1 MEFMTVVARFFQEGG
16 LFMYPIVVMLILG
29 LAIAIERTLYL
40 RSTRVSNRKIWD
52 AVAPL
57 VAQGRYDAALA
68 HTEDSDGALARVM
81 SYGLARI
88 KSAKRREDLEMA
100 MEESMMEVLP
110 QMERRTPFLQVFAN
124 VATLLGLLGT
134 IIGLIHGFQ
143 AVANVNPA
151 EKANMLSASI
161 SVAMNTTAFGL
172 MCAIPLL
179 LIHAWLQAKTTAM
192 VDSLEMATVK
202 FLNQFSETQNA
213 DSDSASAAQ
222 PATQA

>member
-16 LFMYPIVVMLILG
+16 AFMYPIVVMLIFG

-40 RSTRVSNRKIWD
+40 RSTRVNNRKIWE

-57 VAQGRYDAALA
+57 VAQGRYDAALSQ
-68 HTEDSDGALARVM
+68 TEEGTGALARVM

-88 KSAKRREDLEMA
+88 KSAGRREDLEMA

-110 QMERRTPFLQVFAN
+110 QLERRTPFLQVFAN

-134 IIGLIHGFQ
+134 IIGLIQGFN

-151 EKANMLSASI
+151 EKANLLSASI

-179 LIHAWLQAKTTAM
+179 LLHAWLQAKTTEM

-202 FLNQFSETQNA
+202 FLNQFSETRNA
-213 DSDSASAAQ
+213 SEQRQSASDAPQ
-222 PATQA
+222 V

>member
-16 LFMYPIVVMLILG
+16 LFMYPIVAMLVFG
-29 LAIAIERTLYL
+29 LAIAIERSLYL
-40 RSTRVSNRKIWD
+40 RSTRIQNRKTWE

-57 VAQGRYDAALA
+57 VSAGRYDAALA
-68 HTEDSDGALARVM
+68 QAEESKASLARVM

-88 KSAKRREDLEMA
+88 KTARRRDDLEMA
-100 MEESMMEVLP
+100 MEESLMEELP
-110 QMERRTPFLQVFAN
+110 QLERRTPFLQVFAN

-134 IIGLIHGFQ
+134 IIGLIQGFT
-143 AVANVNPA
+143 AVASVNPA
-151 EKANMLSASI
+151 EKANLLSASI

-179 LIHAWLQAKTTAM
+179 LIHAWLQAKTTEL

-213 DSDSASAAQ
+213 Q
-222 PATQA
+222 E

>member
-1 MEFMTVVARFFQEGG
+1 MDFMTVVARFFQEGG
-16 LFMYPIVVMLILG
+16 AFMYPIVIMLVLG

-40 RSTRVSNRKIWD
+40 RSTRVNNRKIWE

-57 VAQGRYDAALA
+57 VGQARYDAALA
-68 HTEDSDGALARVM
+68 QTEDNSGALARVL
-81 SYGLARI
+81 SYGLARVN
-88 KSAKRREDLEMA
+88 SARSREDLEMA

-110 QMERRTPFLQVFAN
+110 QLERRTPFLAVFAN

-134 IIGLIHGFQ
+134 IIGLIQGFN

-151 EKANMLSASI
+151 EKANLLSASI

-179 LIHAWLQAKTTAM
+179 LLHSWLQAKTTET

-202 FLNQFSETQNA
+202 FLNQFTESQSGVNKPVA
-213 DSDSASAAQ
+213 
-222 PATQA
+222 PQA

>member
-1 MEFMTVVARFFQEGG
+1 MDVMTNVIRFFQEGG
-16 LFMYPIVVMLILG
+16 LFMYPIVAVLILG
-29 LAIAIERTLYL
+29 LAIAIERALYL
-40 RSTRVSNRKIWD
+40 RSTRVGNRKVWE

-68 HTEDSDGALARVM
+68 QTEESDTALARVM
-81 SYGLARI
+81 SYGLERTRTAR
-88 KSAKRREDLEMA
+88 RREDLEMA
-100 MEESMMEVLP
+100 MEESLMEVLP

-134 IIGLIHGFQ
+134 IIGLIQGFT

-151 EKANMLSASI
+151 EKANLLSASI

-179 LIHAWLQAKTTAM
+179 LLHAWLQAKTTEL

-202 FLNQFSETQNA
+202 FLNQFTETQQGAGERAA
-213 DSDSASAAQ
+213 DKA
-222 PATQA
+222 